1 MKKLITVLLSIL
13 LIIAVCIT
21 AVAAGRR
28 NFVDTDNNGI
38 CDNRNANCNS
48 NFVDTDNNGV
58 CDNRNANC
66 NSSAKHHNAG
76 NGNHARRNHH

>member
-66 NSSAKHHNAG
+66 NSSTKHHNAG

>member
-48 NFVDTDNNGV
+48 
-58 CDNRNANC
+58 
-66 NSSAKHHNAG
+66 SAKHHNAG